1 LQRNLPASLAPES
14 TRPAFKA
21 AEQQQIQILRNGKGE
36 PCPVPGGMLMGKL
49 LIIRH
54 GHTGLNMPGRDE
66 RLRGWLDVPL
76 DNEGLEE
83 AEITAAQ
90 VSATFT
96 LDAIYCSDLRRAR
109 QTAEVLRRRTRAA
122 SVVATSDLRPWN
134 LGVFCGQRVR
144 EILPFLNLLNQ
155 HLDLAAPSGESFYQ
169 FYGRYAHRLKSLLA
183 LAESS
188 RNAIAVVTHVRNLL
202 AANSVINNTDVSKVP
217 VKGGPHT
224 GAVVVVEKEF
234 GRWNIRSGTHELV
247 AVQDA
252 NIDVQLQ
259 VVS

>member
-1 LQRNLPASLAPES
+1 
-14 TRPAFKA
+14 
-21 AEQQQIQILRNGKGE
+21 
-36 PCPVPGGMLMGKL
+36 MGKL

-66 RLRGWLDVPL
+66 RLRGWLDIPL
-76 DNEGLEE
+76 DSEGLEE
-83 AEITAAQ
+83 AEVTAAQ
-90 VSATFT
+90 VAASFT
-96 LDAIYCSDLRRAR
+96 IDAIYCSDLRRAR
-109 QTAEVLRRRTRAA
+109 QTAEVLRRNTRAHT
-122 SVVATSDLRPWN
+122 VTATSDLRPWN

-183 LAESS
+183 MAESTP
-188 RNAIAVVTHVRNLL
+188 NAIAVVTHVRNLL

-224 GAVVVVEKEF
+224 GALVVVEKEF
-234 GRWNIRSGTHELV
+234 GSWQIQSSKHELI
-247 AVQDA
+247 AVPEA
-252 NIDVQLQ
+252 NIDARLQ
-259 VVS
+259 AVS